1 MLSGDFGFVLERFVG
16 AKKITGI
23 EKVSAAGEPA
33 PEGLR
38 HHAVADR
45 SEVLPASAS
54 ESLVSPHRPMSP
66 PHPTGRLSCDGWPAK
81 SGGAGIRSHCPSTG
95 TPLFICWT
103 GELSCA
109 ATELFP
115 CQDLAR
121 G

>member
-1 MLSGDFGFVLERFVG
+1 MKDVACFECSPVTGFVWERIVG

-54 ESLVSPHRPMSP
+54 ESLVSPPPPDEPAPCHRP
-66 PHPTGRLSCDGWPAK
+66 TVL
-81 SGGAGIRSHCPSTG
+81 
-95 TPLFICWT
+95 
-103 GELSCA
+103 
-109 ATELFP
+109 
-115 CQDLAR
+115 
-121 G
+121 